1 MNKQLLK
8 ERVEQAKTDTGSA
21 LQTLFDNVNKGQR
34 KQLVKR
40 QEIKE
45 LFDRYGV
52 DYTNLQE
59 VTNG

>member
-21 LQTLFDNVNKGQR
+21 LQTLFNNVNKGQR

-40 QEIKE
+40 QETKE

-52 DYTNLQE
+52 DYTNL
-59 VTNG
+59 

>member
-21 LQTLFDNVNKGQR
+21 LQTLNKGQR

-52 DYTNLQE
+52 DYTNL
-59 VTNG
+59 

>member
-1 MNKQLLK
+1 MKKQLLK

-34 KQLVKR
+34 KQLIKR

-52 DYTNLQE
+52 DYTNL
-59 VTNG
+59 

>member
-1 MNKQLLK
+1 MKKQLLK
-8 ERVEQAKTDTGSA
+8 ERVAEAKTETGKA
-21 LQTLFDNVNKGQR
+21 LQILFDNVNKGQK

-52 DYTNLQE
+52 DYTNI
-59 VTNG
+59 

>member
-1 MNKQLLK
+1 MLVNKQLLK

-21 LQTLFDNVNKGQR
+21 LQILFDNVNKGQR

-52 DYTNLQE
+52 DYTNL
-59 VTNG
+59 